1 MDASRGRDMQRS
13 WAVARGFPGTEG
25 VSLHLGWLG
34 MLLHCEA
41 EAADGTV
48 QSRAEQRGFRE
59 VNSRLFLLWIP
70 WV

>member
-1 MDASRGRDMQRS
+1 MLDHTR
-13 WAVARGFPGTEG
+13 
-25 VSLHLGWLG
+25 GWLG